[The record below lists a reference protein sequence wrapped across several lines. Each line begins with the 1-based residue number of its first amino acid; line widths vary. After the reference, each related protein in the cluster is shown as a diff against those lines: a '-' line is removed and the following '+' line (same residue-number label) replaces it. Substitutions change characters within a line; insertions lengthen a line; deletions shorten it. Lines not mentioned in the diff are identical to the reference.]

1 MTFEPLKKH
10 DAVKMG
16 SERGLGLVF
25 AAFFAIIALW
35 PLIGGH
41 SLRVWAV
48 VVAVIF
54 LALAYLWPAALRPLN
69 IVWFKLGMLLGMVMT
84 PVVMA
89 LLYIMVFTPTGLL
102 MRLFGKDPL
111 RMKPPPDQTSYW
123 IIREKPGPGP
133 GTMKRQF

>member
-1 MTFEPLKKH
+1 
-10 DAVKMG
+10 
-16 SERGLGLVF
+16 LVF
-25 AAFFAIIALW
+25 AAVFAIIALW

-41 SLRVWAV
+41 APRLWAIVIAV
-48 VVAVIF
+48 VF
-54 LALAYLWPAALRPLN
+54 LTLAYLWPAALRPLN
-69 IVWFKLGMLLGMVMT
+69 VVWFKFGMLLGAVMT

-89 LLYIMVFTPTGLL
+89 LLYVLVFVPTGLL

-111 RMKPPPDQTSYW
+111 RMKPDPAKTSYW